1 MIRSLSL
8 SLHFSPAGCNKF
20 NSQFIVHEAARKIE
34 IESSVGWFIVVSR
47 WLAANMKSWLE
58 VNDSKNLPNKLLM
71 FVGKCEKIF
80 TFVSNDIE
88 TMTNCSLL
96 ADKRQTSNHSH
107 RQPQKA
113 FEPALND
120 SHKPNNKSPPI
131 YFWLSFETINVH
143 NRRAERGNNTN
154 WIDLFYYFLA
164 SFSFSTPRLSPP
176 PQPSAIN
183 DDLMIRVS
191 GGALFMLNFLRPHI
205 EWTVLWIRDQT
216 EYREESNINI

>member
-1 MIRSLSL
+1 MDFGMKRSLSL

-34 IESSVGWFIVVSR
+34 IESTVGWFIVVSR
-47 WLAANMKSWLE
+47 WLAANMKNWLE
-58 VNDSKNLPNKLLM
+58 VNDSKNLPNKLSM

-143 NRRAERGNNTN
+143 NHKLN
-154 WIDLFYYFLA
+154 WFILLFPCLFLVLDP
-164 SFSFSTPRLSPP
+164 SPLPP

>member
-1 MIRSLSL
+1 
-8 SLHFSPAGCNKF
+8 
-20 NSQFIVHEAARKIE
+20 
-34 IESSVGWFIVVSR
+34 
-47 WLAANMKSWLE
+47 
-58 VNDSKNLPNKLLM
+58 
-71 FVGKCEKIF
+71 
-80 TFVSNDIE
+80 
-88 TMTNCSLL
+88 MTNCSLL

-176 PQPSAIN
+176 TLGYKRWFNDSSFRRSFIYAEFSTPSHRVNSFMNSRPNRISRREQYKYLKTIN
-183 DDLMIRVS
+183 SLSAPLSFSAFSKKRNDFISYIWSSSHAENVS
-191 GGALFMLNFLRPHI
+191 KEFSSSLNA
-205 EWTVLWIRDQT
+205 WK
-216 EYREESNINI
+216 